1 MCCGLFTSIGMHT
14 YVSWYSHE
22 RASKTVAEEKNL
34 LNKVVIL
41 VFCVHKKYSGK
52 IKVEPLKSNRGLS

>member
-1 MCCGLFTSIGMHT
+1 MHT
-14 YVSWYSHE
+14 HVSWYSHE
-22 RASKTVAEEKNL
+22 RASKTVAEEKKL

-52 IKVEPLKSNRGLS
+52 IKVEPLKSHRGLS